1 MVSFGCLKLYDVR
14 YICNREHYTNKT
26 QNFQFKK
33 YAVNYFT
40 FLCLLQLR
48 TIQDKY
54 QFDLITKNHFFFIF
68 ISCFRLTTILMLFLL
83 KNAL

>member
-26 QNFQFKK
+26 QTFQFKK

-54 QFDLITKNHFFFIF
+54 QFDLITKNHFFKF
-68 ISCFRLTTILMLFLL
+68 SYHVLG
-83 KNAL
+83 